1 MLYTDYLNT
10 TYNGKHLP
18 DYYDYMYLDGYTPD
32 EVMEAHRRTM
42 RKKIDA
48 IRKER
53 AKIDEIKISGEIKI
67 K

>member
-1 MLYTDYLNT
+1 MLYSDYPNK

-42 RKKIDA
+42 RKKFDA
-48 IRKER
+48 IRKKR
-53 AKIDEIKISGEIKI
+53 AKIDEIKITSEIKI

>member
-1 MLYTDYLNT
+1 MLYSDYLNT
-10 TYNGKHLP
+10 TYNGKRLP